1 MLNPMIAVFVVL
13 QVADMVTTLFGL
25 AVGAVEQNLVAAS
38 FFELVGP
45 ALGVPLYKLAAVA
58 VVISLLVW
66 IQRRWAGRRLHW
78 HVLTAAN
85 LLYFFVVTSNLLT
98 IAAVK

>member
-13 QVADMVTTLFGL
+13 QLADMATTLFGL

-45 ALGVPLYKLAAVA
+45 MLGVPLYKLSAVA
-58 VVISLLVW
+58 LIVLLLSH
-66 IQRRWAGRRLHW
+66 IQRRWSGRRLHW

-85 LLYFFVVTSNLLT
+85 LLYILVVMANVLT
-98 IAAVK
+98 IAAVM